1 MKAAPTFPIAKW
13 KGWSSSNSSVAGIRT
28 RNSLRNHLLMDTQNG
43 PSTKK
48 GKKPGTGSDNGRP
61 EKALAK
67 IPNVAGVVKRIKSAL
82 KSHFYNNLTT
92 FKPIGTL
99 RSKLVKVKDKMP
111 REKLSNLVYGIPC
124 GSQRCAATNVGETKQ
139 SLRARLDQHR
149 HKGSNEAQISA
160 VCLHCKETCHSF
172 KNTDVVILDREED

>member
-1 MKAAPTFPIAKW
+1 MSASGICVRQRVKKALRGCGYPKWAFHKAA
-13 KGWSSSNSSVAGIRT
+13 
-28 RNSLRNHLLMDTQNG
+28 
-43 PSTKK
+43 KK

-124 GSQRCAATNVGETKQ
+124 GSQDVRPPTLVKPSNPFVPSLISIVTRDPTKPR
-139 SLRARLDQHR
+139 SLRCTYTAKQP
-149 HKGSNEAQISA
+149 
-160 VCLHCKETCHSF
+160 
-172 KNTDVVILDREED
+172 VIPLITRTW